1 MTAIRETDL
10 YPPIKALLEGQGYA
24 VKGEVAEADVVAIRG
39 DEDPVIVEL
48 KTAFALTL
56 VHQGI
61 ARQSISDAVYLAI
74 PRKTG
79 RVAWKALKDNIGLCK
94 RLGLGLITVRLRDG
108 LVEIHCDP
116 APFKPRKSARR
127 KARLLREFAR
137 RVGDPST
144 GGATRSGLVTAYR
157 QDALRCAAHLSDAG
171 PTKGAMVAKATGVP
185 QATRLMAT
193 DHYGWFER
201 VEKGVYGL
209 TPKGAQGLKDYQV
222 PPPVKP

>member
-1 MTAIRETDL
+1 M
-10 YPPIKALLEGQGYA
+10 
-24 VKGEVAEADVVAIRG
+24 
-39 DEDPVIVEL
+39 IVEL
-48 KTAFALTL
+48 KTAFALSL

-108 LVEIHCDP
+108 FVEVHCDP
-116 APFKPRKSARR
+116 APFKPRKSTLR
-127 KARLLREFAR
+127 KTRLLREFAR

-157 QDALRCAAHLSDAG
+157 QDALRCAAHLAAAG
-171 PTKGAMVAKATGVP
+171 PCKGSLVAKATGVP

-201 VEKGVYGL
+201 VETGIYALTDKGG
-209 TPKGAQGLKDYQV
+209 QGLKTYGA
-222 PPPVKP
+222 PPPRSNGLNSPEKPAARC